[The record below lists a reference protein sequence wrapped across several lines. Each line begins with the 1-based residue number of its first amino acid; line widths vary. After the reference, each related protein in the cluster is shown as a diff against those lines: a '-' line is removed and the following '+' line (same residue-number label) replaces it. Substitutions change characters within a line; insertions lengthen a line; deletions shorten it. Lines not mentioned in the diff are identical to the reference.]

1 MFHFSSIEYEKYSF
15 FLICN
20 SLWFLRTFHLDL
32 LWKRSII
39 YRKINCIHILSLPIW
54 RTRNASRR
62 AEKLNIIFSNTS
74 SSIASSQTTHDDR
87 LKQSGL
93 LQHKTS
99 AKRPADMT
107 AFHRTTWYKEKYPPL
122 PTLLTIITVQDHCY
136 RASRPLAIRPFRRV
150 RDIRQEVLT
159 MLGKSKPRRY
169 FVLTSRTLA

>member
-122 PTLLTIITVQDHCY
+122 THAFDDYHG
-136 RASRPLAIRPFRRV
+136 SRPL
-150 RDIRQEVLT
+150 L
-159 MLGKSKPRRY
+159 
-169 FVLTSRTLA
+169 SRIKATGH